1 MKNFLTIKNLSKT
14 YIGGYNAIND
24 ISFELSK
31 GGKFAILG
39 GYVSGKTTLLSIIA
53 GLESATSGEII
64 LNGKCINN
72 FKIKDRNIGFL
83 DKSLQLAKFKKVKD
97 IIVYPLKLRKVDNN
111 DIADKLIAICN
122 LLGISDLLSKKV
134 KSLSQYQKTLV
145 AVARLFICDRD
156 LYLID
161 DIFDNLSLPEQQ
173 TLIDKIKKLIV
184 DKTVVFAFSSYDIAL
199 NFTFENVLLL
209 AYSTIVMMGNIHN
222 KENFANTLAGYKFV
236 NNKKICSI
244 PISLDNK
251 KIYVE
256 ENEFANNLK
265 LKSEIFDKG
274 LLALTTDKISFNN
287 SKQVV
292 ISAEIYY
299 INKFNIAYLDINSDI
314 ATIYLDH
321 PYKEGDKLTLSFDI
335 SDGILYD
342 FESERRIST

>member
-1 MKNFLTIKNLSKT
+1 MNNRLTIKNLSKT

-24 ISFELSK
+24 ISFEVSK

-39 GYVSGKTTLLSIIA
+39 GYASGKTTLLSIIA

-72 FKIKDRNIGFL
+72 CKIQGRNTGFL

-97 IIVYPLKLRKVDNN
+97 IITYPLKLRKVDNN
-111 DIADKLIAICN
+111 DIAEKLVAICN
-122 LLGISDLLSKKV
+122 LLEISDLLSKKV

-161 DIFDNLSLPEQQ
+161 DIFDNLSLIEQQ
-173 TLIDKIKKLIV
+173 MVSDKIKKLIA
-184 DKTVVFAFSSYDIAL
+184 DKTVVFAFSNYDIAL
-199 NFTFENVLLL
+199 NFSFENVLLL
-209 AYSTIVMMGNIHN
+209 AYSTAVMLGNIYN
-222 KENFANTLAGYKFV
+222 KEIFANTLAGYKFV
-236 NNKKICSI
+236 NNKKISSI
-244 PISLDNK
+244 PISFDSE
-251 KIYVE
+251 KIYVQD
-256 ENEFANNLK
+256 NEFANNLK

-274 LLALTTDKISFNN
+274 LLALTTDKISFD
-287 SKQVV
+287 SCKQVV
-292 ISAEIYY
+292 ISAEIYF
-299 INKFNIAYLDINSDI
+299 INKYNIAYLDINSDI

-321 PYKEGDKLTLSFDI
+321 PYKERDKLTFSFDI

>member
-1 MKNFLTIKNLSKT
+1 MPSGILCADIISKAWNIPMLGAVHASDIKVLSDIKYVFFKQRMIEAYKNC
-14 YIGGYNAIND
+14 
-24 ISFELSK
+24 
-31 GGKFAILG
+31 
-39 GYVSGKTTLLSIIA
+39 
-53 GLESATSGEII
+53 
-64 LNGKCINN
+64 KCILPRS
-72 FKIKDRNIGFL
+72 FW
-83 DKSLQLAKFKKVKD
+83 
-97 IIVYPLKLRKVDNN
+97 LK
-111 DIADKLIAICN
+111 
-122 LLGISDLLSKKV
+122 
-134 KSLSQYQKTLV
+134 
-145 AVARLFICDRD
+145 
-156 LYLID
+156 
-161 DIFDNLSLPEQQ
+161 
-173 TLIDKIKKLIV
+173 DKIKKLIV

-209 AYSTIVMMGNIHN
+209 AYSTIVMTGNIHN
-222 KENFANTLAGYKFV
+222 KENFTNTLAGYKFV

>member
-1 MKNFLTIKNLSKT
+1 MNNFLAIKNLSKT

-24 ISFELSK
+24 ISFEVSK

-39 GYVSGKTTLLSIIA
+39 GYASGKTTLLSIIA

-72 FKIKDRNIGFL
+72 CKIQGRNIGFL

-97 IIVYPLKLRKVDNN
+97 IITYPLKLRKVDNN
-111 DIADKLIAICN
+111 DIAEKLVAICN
-122 LLGISDLLSKKV
+122 LLGISDLLLKKV
-134 KSLSQYQKTLV
+134 KSLSQYQKTLI

-161 DIFDNLSLPEQQ
+161 DIFDNLSLIDQQ
-173 TLIDKIKKLIV
+173 KLIDKIKNLIA
-184 DKTVVFAFSSYDIAL
+184 DKTVVFAFSNYDIAL
-199 NFTFENVLLL
+199 NFSFENVLLL
-209 AYSTIVMMGNIHN
+209 AYSTAVMLGDIHN
-222 KENFANTLAGYKFV
+222 KEIFVNTLAGYKFV
-236 NNKKICSI
+236 NNKRISSI
-244 PISLDNK
+244 PISFDSE
-251 KIYVE
+251 KIYVKD
-256 ENEFANNLK
+256 NEFANNLK

-274 LLALTTDKISFNN
+274 LLALTTDKISFDNC
-287 SKQVV
+287 KQVV

-299 INKFNIAYLDINSDI
+299 INKYNIAYLDINSDI
-314 ATIYLDH
+314 ATIYLDR
-321 PYKEGDKLTLSFDI
+321 PYKEGDKLIFSFNI